1 IYGPVISAAQSAARQ
16 QARLPRTD
24 ENGLGARDAV
34 PPTQE
39 GTQAP
44 RRPPA
49 VQAPESLTSERFP
62 RRVRLARGSDL
73 TACWD
78 QGRRWRTPHLDV
90 AWRPNRVGHPR
101 TGVIVPRFQFSAV
114 ARNRLRRRVDR
125 KSTRLNSSHEW

>member
-1 IYGPVISAAQSAARQ
+1 MWKSQPCPGARRRCTFPGLTREIHGPVIPAAQSAARQ

-24 ENGLGARDAV
+24 ENSLGARYAV
-34 PPTQE
+34 PPAEE

-49 VQAPESLTSERFP
+49 VQTPESLTDERFP

-78 QGRRWRTPHLDV
+78 QGARSRTAHLD
-90 AWRPNRVGHPR
+90 AARPLLR
-101 TGVIVPRFQFSAV
+101 
-114 ARNRLRRRVDR
+114 ARERRHA
-125 KSTRLNSSHEW
+125 L